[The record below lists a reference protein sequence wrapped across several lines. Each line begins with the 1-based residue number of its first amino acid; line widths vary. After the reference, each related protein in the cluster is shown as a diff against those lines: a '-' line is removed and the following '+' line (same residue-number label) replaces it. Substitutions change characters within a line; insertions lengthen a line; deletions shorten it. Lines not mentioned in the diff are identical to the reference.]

1 MNGFPLPARRI
12 ALFLAV
18 FFAAVAA
25 FAAPP
30 RKYSAD
36 ELQLIS
42 RLASRILV
50 KNHYRGDP
58 PDKSMSHRLYDEYL
72 KTLDP
77 GRIIFTSAD
86 LAPFEVRKD
95 DLCRRLMDGD
105 CSFALDLYEL
115 YRRRS
120 REFRDFA
127 AAYLKQDVDFTA
139 DEYYQYDRSKLPRPA
154 DDAERKELWRL
165 RLKADLLNFRM
176 LDRMIRDEENSA
188 AAEKDGKKGK
198 KGKKAPK
205 ESPTWKKSPAERLLA
220 RLRDVGNTV
229 DRREPID
236 VLGLY
241 VNSLAS
247 ALGPHSNYAPPTTD
261 DDFEIHMSL
270 TLTGIGA
277 TLTSEDGFIKVVAL
291 VPGGPAARDGRLK
304 VNDRIIA
311 VTEENGEPTDLID
324 MPVDR
329 AVRYIRGKEN
339 TRVTLTV
346 LPGDKGR
353 NARPVFID
361 IVRAKILLEEGAASG
376 KVLKVKGSD
385 GRTRSVGILTLPGF
399 YLDINALR
407 RGDESARRCSKDM
420 EKILEDFK
428 KQRVDAVV
436 VDLRKNLGGS
446 VPEVIY
452 CSGLFMREG
461 AVVQIKGKTGD
472 KKVYYD
478 ENPSVTYTGPLVVL
492 VSRNSASASEIFAG
506 AMRDNGRAVIVGD
519 SRTFGK
525 GTVLQVEELADSLK
539 WFGSKL
545 KAGLVTY
552 EYAMFFRVAG
562 GSPQQLG
569 IASDVVIPSITDA
582 MKLGEMFADHHL
594 PWDEVEPVKSANCI
608 PGLEKLIPELR
619 RRSEARIAA
628 SKDFAAL
635 KQRVQ
640 LYLRY
645 RDRENLSLNENTR
658 WKEYEQEKAVNDEI
672 EKLLSDKKDD
682 GDDSDPVL
690 DEAANIASDLAELGG
705 AAENGK

>member
-1 MNGFPLPARRI
+1 MFV
-12 ALFLAV
+12 AV

-30 RKYSAD
+30 RKYSAE
-36 ELQLIS
+36 ELRLIS

-58 PDKSMSHRLYDEYL
+58 PDKNMSHRLYDEYL
-72 KTLDP
+72 KVLDP

-86 LAPFEVRKD
+86 LAPFEARKD
-95 DLCRRLMDGD
+95 DLCRQLMNGD
-105 CSFALDLYEL
+105 CSFALDLYAL

-120 REFRDFA
+120 REFREFA
-127 AAYLKQDVDFTA
+127 AAYLKQKIDFTV

-176 LDRMIRDEENSA
+176 LDRMLKEAENADA
-188 AAEKDGKKGK
+188 AQKDDKGVKKDDKSGKKGK
-198 KGKKAPK
+198 KDKKAPK
-205 ESPTWKKSPAERLLA
+205 ESPTWKKSPAERLQA

-236 VLGLY
+236 ILGLY
-241 VNSLAS
+241 INSLAS

-270 TLTGIGA
+270 TLIGIGA

-376 KVLKVKGSD
+376 KVLKVKGKN
-385 GRTRSVGILTLPGF
+385 GKTRSVGILTLPGF

-420 EKILEDFK
+420 ERILEDFK
-428 KQRVDAVV
+428 KQHVDAVV

-461 AVVQIKGKTGD
+461 AVVQIKEKKGE

-525 GTVLQVEELADSLK
+525 GTVLQVEELAESLK

-608 PGLEKLIPELR
+608 PDLEKLIPELR

-635 KQRVQ
+635 KQRIQ

-658 WKEYEQEKAVNDEI
+658 WKEYEQEKAVSDEI
-672 EKLLSDKKDD
+672 EKLLSDAKDD
-682 GDDSDPVL
+682 GDDFDPVL

-705 AAENGK
+705 AAEKK